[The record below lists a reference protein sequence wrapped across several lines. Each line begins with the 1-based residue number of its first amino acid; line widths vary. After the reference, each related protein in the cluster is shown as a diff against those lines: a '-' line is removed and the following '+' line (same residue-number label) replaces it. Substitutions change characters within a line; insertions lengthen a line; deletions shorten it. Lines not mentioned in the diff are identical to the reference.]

1 MSNVICIIIIDVIF
15 GVPVKRRQEG
25 QNQERRL
32 CDNESGDC
40 SVMWFEGGEG
50 GHKPWKTGSH

>member
-40 SVMWFEGGEG
+40 SVM
-50 GHKPWKTGSH
+50 